1 MRRFTA
7 MWLALRRRVMSWRS
21 LQTRLTF
28 LYAGLFCAC
37 VAVLGTAAVIFKPD
51 FLIRDG
57 SHSDPEAP
65 SGLAP
70 GCPRV
75 VTPAHPCFTTGTR
88 NWTGGA
94 IMITIVILLA
104 IAAGWLIA
112 GRVLQPLRGIIASA
126 RAISASNL
134 NERLALDGPDDE
146 FRELGRTLDD
156 LFGRLEASFASQRH
170 FVANASHEL
179 RTPLAAERTLIQVAL
194 ADPSANVGT
203 LRSAC
208 EQVLALNDQQE
219 RLIEGLLTL
228 ATSERGVSEWESVD
242 LCEVAARVVAARRP
256 EAERQG
262 LEVAAALA
270 TARASGNPSLVESLV
285 ANLVDNA
292 LRHNVP
298 DGRVEIATEM
308 TAGRAT
314 ISVGNTGTVIPP
326 DEIERLAQPF
336 QKLGRERVLPA
347 GGYGLGLAIVYAIAR
362 AHHARLAA
370 RVRPGGGLDIE
381 VSFPDAAGG
390 GAGTIVTV

>member
-1 MRRFTA
+1 MEKSTER
-7 MWLALRRRVMSWRS
+7 ALRRDGHKTLVIDDRRAN
-21 LQTRLTF
+21 RIIGRKLTQKWA
-28 LYAGLFCAC
+28 LSQ
-37 VAVLGTAAVIFKPD
+37 VRRFKPD

-194 ADPSANVGT
+194 ADPSASVGT

-208 EQVLALNDQQE
+208 EQVLALID
-219 RLIEGLLTL
+219 RK
-228 ATSERGVSEWESVD
+228 
-242 LCEVAARVVAARRP
+242 
-256 EAERQG
+256 
-262 LEVAAALA
+262 
-270 TARASGNPSLVESLV
+270 ASGEEIVLQPATPEQKSDGADLMSALQASLEEVKKRTGAGPKRSRKAPV
-285 ANLVDNA
+285 AS
-292 LRHNVP
+292 
-298 DGRVEIATEM
+298 DG
-308 TAGRAT
+308 
-314 ISVGNTGTVIPP
+314 
-326 DEIERLAQPF
+326 
-336 QKLGRERVLPA
+336 KK
-347 GGYGLGLAIVYAIAR
+347 
-362 AHHARLAA
+362 
-370 RVRPGGGLDIE
+370 
-381 VSFPDAAGG
+381 AAGSG
-390 GAGTIVTV
+390 SRKPAAKRG